1 MLLTSRIQKFFFK
14 NFNALHFVA
23 MAKSLWCAFQS
34 HVATAHRALI
44 MGSSY
49 LVLKVAHLELK
60 PADLLKDYIFT
71 HRMV

>member
-1 MLLTSRIQKFFFK
+1 
-14 NFNALHFVA
+14 

-34 HVATAHRALI
+34 HVATAQRALI

-60 PADLLKDYIFT
+60 ADLLKDLSRFASLHT
-71 HRMV
+71 EWCEVFSPKTAGTQSLK